1 MIVWGRAEDIQR
13 EVANVPINWL
23 YRFAAAR
30 PKDIRKLGEAQGST
44 LLFRS
49 AGILE
54 AIENGECVRAYNY
67 AAEPGAKKKGDA
79 AAEPGAAKKKGA
91 AA

>member
-13 EVANVPINWL
+13 EVANVPMNWL
-23 YRFAAAR
+23 YRFAAKR
-30 PKDIRKLGEAQGST
+30 PRDTRKLGEAQGST

-67 AAEPGAKKKGDA
+67 AAEPDAKKKG
-79 AAEPGAAKKKGA
+79 GAA
-91 AA
+91 

>member
-13 EVANVPINWL
+13 EVANVPTNWL
-23 YRFAAAR
+23 YRFAAKR
-30 PKDIRKLGEAQGST
+30 PGDTRKLGEAQGST

-67 AAEPGAKKKGDA
+67 AAEPGAKKKDGA

>member
-13 EVANVPINWL
+13 EVANVPTNWL
-23 YRFAAAR
+23 YRFAAKR
-30 PKDIRKLGEAQGST
+30 PGDTRKLGEAQGST

-67 AAEPGAKKKGDA
+67 AAEPGAKKKDNA
-79 AAEPGAAKKKGA
+79 AAEPGAAKKKGDA
-91 AA
+91 A